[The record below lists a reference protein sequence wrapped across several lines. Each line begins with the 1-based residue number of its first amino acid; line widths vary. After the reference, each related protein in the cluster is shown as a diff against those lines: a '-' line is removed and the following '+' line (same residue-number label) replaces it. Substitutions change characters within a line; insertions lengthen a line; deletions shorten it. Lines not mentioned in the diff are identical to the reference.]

1 MMLKI
6 QYNKKKKTKQTK
18 NKSIINN
25 VLKTVQTAIQRIPK
39 EKGGGV

>member
-6 QYNKKKKTKQTK
+6 QYNKKKKKPK